1 MSSAITLENATVAFP
16 GLIALK
22 EVSFDIP
29 AGTSLAVIGPSAAG
43 KSVLLKVLA
52 GLHRPAGGSVKVCGV
67 DLATA
72 DKAQIE
78 KIQHDVGMLF
88 QQNALFD
95 SLPVWENIAFSQLR
109 QRMMSRSAAKELA
122 ASLLFKVGLK
132 RDTLTLFPSDL
143 SGGMQK
149 RVGLARALA
158 RQPKIILLDNP
169 TAGLDPVFAT
179 HVNNMI
185 EKLSVGTGATVVT
198 VTTEMEVAKSRYDYL
213 AMLHDGLLRW
223 FGPTGEVDAARDA
236 HLRQMIEGRCDGPI
250 EMRIR
255 KRAV

>member
-22 EVSFDIP
+22 GVSFDIP

-52 GLHRPAGGSVKVCGV
+52 GLHRPVGGSVKVCGV

-95 SLPVWENIAFSQLR
+95 SLPV
-109 QRMMSRSAAKELA
+109 
-122 ASLLFKVGLK
+122 
-132 RDTLTLFPSDL
+132 
-143 SGGMQK
+143 
-149 RVGLARALA
+149 
-158 RQPKIILLDNP
+158 
-169 TAGLDPVFAT
+169 
-179 HVNNMI
+179 
-185 EKLSVGTGATVVT
+185 
-198 VTTEMEVAKSRYDYL
+198 
-213 AMLHDGLLRW
+213 
-223 FGPTGEVDAARDA
+223 
-236 HLRQMIEGRCDGPI
+236 
-250 EMRIR
+250 
-255 KRAV
+255 